1 MLVPQVDR
9 EEAKIGTVP
18 DSQLALGNR
27 KSIAAPSWPSSN
39 MNFN

>member
-9 EEAKIGTVP
+9 KEAKIGTVP
-18 DSQLALGNR
+18 DFQLALGNR